1 MSQVNTQQMG
11 RMVAAGNKGD
21 LGQAVEILARLGALH
36 IIDYDG
42 SEDGFS
48 LGSPKEGS
56 EDVGRELVKA
66 RAAASVVAVSYTH
79 LTLPTKRIV

>member
-11 RMVAAGNKGD
+11 RMVAAGNKED
-21 LGQAVEILARLGALH
+21 LGRVVDILARLEAMH

-42 SEDGFS
+42 GEDGFS
-48 LGSPKEGS
+48 LGSPEEGS

-66 RAAASVVAVSYTH
+66 RAAASVV
-79 LTLPTKRIV
+79 

>member
-11 RMVAAGNKGD
+11 RMVAAGNKEK
-21 LGQAVEILARLGALH
+21 LGKVVEILARLEAMH

-48 LGSPKEGS
+48 LGSPEKGS
-56 EDVGRELVKA
+56 EEVGRGQSRQEL
-66 RAAASVVAVSYTH
+66 
-79 LTLPTKRIV
+79 LPR

>member
-21 LGQAVEILARLGALH
+21 LGQAVDILARLGALH

-42 SEDGFS
+42 SEDDQIQMATALS
-48 LGSPKEGS
+48 L
-56 EDVGRELVKA
+56 
-66 RAAASVVAVSYTH
+66 SVSSQDIRDTDLALITIPLS
-79 LTLPTKRIV
+79 LTL